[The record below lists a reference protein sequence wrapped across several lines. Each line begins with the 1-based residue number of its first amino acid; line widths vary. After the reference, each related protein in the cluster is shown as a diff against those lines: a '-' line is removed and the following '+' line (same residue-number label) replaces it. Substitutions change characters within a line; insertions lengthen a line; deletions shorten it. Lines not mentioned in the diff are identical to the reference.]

1 MTANEDQALE
11 ALKARRR
18 EKRWRIHLS
27 YSFVLL
33 ILMIGL
39 GTAAGIVGYEFGREA
54 LRGVKP
60 SPPSVKLPTIAP
72 EAPPPP
78 TPPPTK
84 RTQSFWREQNQ
95 ANFIYEQHY
104 QTRLEEV
111 RARIRQ
117 STQERTQIRRQT
129 AIELP
134 PLREIE

>member
-84 RTQSFWREQNQ
+84 GLNPSG
-95 ANFIYEQHY
+95 AS
-104 QTRLEEV
+104 
-111 RARIRQ
+111 RIKPT
-117 STQERTQIRRQT
+117 SSMNSI
-129 AIELP
+129 IKP
-134 PLREIE
+134 V